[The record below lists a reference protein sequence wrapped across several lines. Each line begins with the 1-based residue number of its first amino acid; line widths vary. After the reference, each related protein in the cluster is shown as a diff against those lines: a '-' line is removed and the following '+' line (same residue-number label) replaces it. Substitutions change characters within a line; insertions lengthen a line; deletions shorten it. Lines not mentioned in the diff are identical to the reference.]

1 MARLPRLV
9 APGLPHLIFHRGHNG
24 QAVFVDDADRAS
36 YLQGLAACAAEA
48 RVAIH
53 GYGLLPGEVRL
64 LATPADERGL
74 AELMQAVGRRYV
86 RSFNLKHG
94 RSSTPWEGRFRSTVI
109 EPSRY
114 FMPALLVVEAGLP
127 AGMPFASATQPPIWT
142 SAAHHLGQRVDPIVT
157 EHAVFWALGNTPF
170 EREAGYRA
178 WFERGLARGE
188 IDAIVD
194 AATKGWALG
203 GPDFVE
209 QLGSA
214 TGRRARPLPRGRPA
228 RGRLAMA
235 ALDI

>member
-1 MARLPRLV
+1 VARLPRLV

-24 QAVFVDDADRAS
+24 QAVFVDDADRVA
-36 YLQGLAACAAEA
+36 YLQGLAECAQEA
-48 RVAIH
+48 RVAVH

-64 LATPADERGL
+64 LATPADESGL
-74 AELMQAVGRRYV
+74 AEMMQAVGRRYV

-109 EPSRY
+109 EPARY
-114 FMPALLVVEAGLP
+114 FMPALLVVEAGLA
-127 AGMPFASATQPPIWT
+127 AGTPFASATQPPAWT
-142 SAAHHLGQRVDPIVT
+142 SAAHHLGLRSDPIVT
-157 EHAVFWALGNTPF
+157 EHAVFWGLGNTPF

-188 IDAIVD
+188 VDAVVD

-203 GPDFVE
+203 GSDFVE

-228 RGRLAMA
+228 KGRIAVA
-235 ALDI
+235 AFDI

>member
-24 QAVFVDDADRAS
+24 QAVFVDDADRLA
-36 YLQGLAACAAEA
+36 YLQGLAECAQEA
-48 RVAIH
+48 RVAVH

-74 AELMQAVGRRYV
+74 AEMMQAVGRRYV

-109 EPSRY
+109 EPARY
-114 FMPALLVVEAGLP
+114 FMPALLVVEAGLA
-127 AGMPFASATQPPIWT
+127 AGTPFASATQPPAWT
-142 SAAHHLGQRVDPIVT
+142 SAAHHLGLRSDPIVS
-157 EHAVFWALGNTPF
+157 EHAMFWSLGNTPF

-178 WFERGLARGE
+178 WCERGLARGE
-188 IDAIVD
+188 VDAIVD

-203 GPDFVE
+203 GADFVE

-214 TGRRARPLPRGRPA
+214 TGRRTRPLPRGRPA
-228 RGRLAMA
+228 KGRISPV
-235 ALDI
+235 ALGA